1 MTENKKTSLK
11 EVKKVAHK
19 ILLEEKDVRYFAK
32 IAGFKKGIADKVL
45 KENADPGR
53 GATWDPMGTDNRFE
67 NLKESEG
74 TEEVNLQED
83 LGNTKPLT
91 KPQAPKDSLLKQ
103 KGKQDQLKEVETS
116 EELNEVDN
124 ADTDLNEGEDTDL
137 KEDLGNTK
145 PLTKPQ
151 APKDSLLKQKG
162 KQDQLKEVSRLRKEN
177 KNMKN
182 VANTLQKEAFGDNE
196 PEMGGDIGAPDMA
209 PPMDSEPESAPNG
222 LGDVSALVAA
232 LAQVIQ
238 QHTRCFN
245 RC

>member
-1 MTENKKTSLK
+1 MTENKKVSLK
-11 EVKKVAHK
+11 ETKKAHK
-19 ILLEEKDVRYFAK
+19 MLLEEKDVRFFAK
-32 IAGFKKGIADKVL
+32 IAGFKKGVADKIL

-53 GATWDPMGTDNRFE
+53 GATWDPTGTDNRFE
-67 NLKESEG
+67 NLKEASDG
-74 TEEVNLQED
+74 AEEVKLEED
-83 LGNTKPLT
+83 IGNTKSLT

-116 EELNEVDN
+116 EELNEGEN
-124 ADTDLNEGEDTDL
+124 TDTDLNEGEEVDL

-145 PLTKPQ
+145 SLTKPQ

-162 KQDQLKEVSRLRKEN
+162 KQDQLKEASRLRKEN
-177 KNMKN
+177 KGMKN
-182 VANTLQKEAFGDNE
+182 IANTLQKEAFGDNE

>member
-1 MTENKKTSLK
+1 MTENKKVSLK
-11 EVKKVAHK
+11 ETKKAHK
-19 ILLEEKDVRYFAK
+19 MLLEEKDVRYFAK

-83 LGNTKPLT
+83 LGNIKPLT

-103 KGKQDQLKEVETS
+103 KGKQDQLKEVEGS
-116 EELNEVDN
+116 E
-124 ADTDLNEGEDTDL
+124 DLNEGDDNTDANLNEGEEDL
-137 KEDLGNTK
+137 QEDLGNTK

-162 KQDQLKEVSRLRKEN
+162 KQDQLKEASRLRKEN
-177 KNMKN
+177 KGMKN

-196 PEMGGDIGAPDMA
+196 TEMGGDIGAPDMA
-209 PPMDSEPESAPNG
+209 PPIDSEPESTPNG

>member
-19 ILLEEKDVRYFAK
+19 MLLEEKDVRYFAK

-74 TEEVNLQED
+74 TEEVKLEEDLGNTKPLTKPQAPKDSLLKQKGKQDQLKEVEGSEDLNEGDDNTDANLNEGEEDLQED

-103 KGKQDQLKEVETS
+103 KGKQDQLKE
-116 EELNEVDN
+116 
-124 ADTDLNEGEDTDL
+124 A
-137 KEDLGNTK
+137 
-145 PLTKPQ
+145 
-151 APKDSLLKQKG
+151 
-162 KQDQLKEVSRLRKEN
+162 SRLRKEN
-177 KNMKN
+177 KGMKN

-196 PEMGGDIGAPDMA
+196 PEMVGDIGAPDM
-209 PPMDSEPESAPNG
+209 PPSIDAGPENTPSG